1 MSNNQIKKDKNN
13 KIFGFKPIFFVTL
26 LCVLGLNI
34 FCIHKYPD
42 KINKFYHPLLTPL
55 FLITMLG
62 ITLSYIGSKVPVL
75 NKLGLGFLLCI
86 FIPSYLVF
94 KGWIPRQLAENID
107 KGFFNKPNQNF
118 GIGINFSQFFITI
131 VIAGSLLS
139 VDRNLLRRSLIK
151 FVPLTIF
158 SVFVCGFAIGGLG
171 YLLNYKCP
179 SIFASR
185 SQGSIWDVIFF
196 VFVPLTNG
204 GTNLGINGFANG
216 IYQEAFKT
224 EASTIRTAILGPL
237 VLARTLSI
245 FIAGLLYII
254 FDKSKYSG
262 KGKLEKS
269 STQLDQINQTKTTKN
284 SGIIDFKTIGMGW
297 LIIFALYSI
306 GSMINQLLL
315 GKMDPMVYMIIL
327 LLLIKIFNLM
337 SQENQNAV
345 TQSGK
350 FMTENFTSAVLV
362 GLGLTTNFEQLK
374 STISNPSV
382 LIIVCA
388 SLLIATLITFLI
400 APKLGFYPLE
410 TALTSG
416 ISSYSIGGAGNVG
429 VMTISHR
436 MNLLPFAMIATRLT
450 GPLVYVIANI
460 AFRSIYMA

>member
-1 MSNNQIKKDKNN
+1 
-13 KIFGFKPIFFVTL
+13 
-26 LCVLGLNI
+26 
-34 FCIHKYPD
+34 
-42 KINKFYHPLLTPL
+42 
-55 FLITMLG
+55 
-62 ITLSYIGSKVPVL
+62 
-75 NKLGLGFLLCI
+75 
-86 FIPSYLVF
+86 
-94 KGWIPRQLAENID
+94 
-107 KGFFNKPNQNF
+107 
-118 GIGINFSQFFITI
+118 
-131 VIAGSLLS
+131 
-139 VDRNLLRRSLIK
+139 
-151 FVPLTIF
+151 
-158 SVFVCGFAIGGLG
+158 
-171 YLLNYKCP
+171 
-179 SIFASR
+179 
-185 SQGSIWDVIFF
+185 
-196 VFVPLTNG
+196 
-204 GTNLGINGFANG
+204 
-216 IYQEAFKT
+216 
-224 EASTIRTAILGPL
+224 
-237 VLARTLSI
+237 
-245 FIAGLLYII
+245 
-254 FDKSKYSG
+254 
-262 KGKLEKS
+262 KLEKS

-306 GSMINQLLL
+306 GSMINQLLF

-382 LIIVCA
+382 LITVCA

>member
-1 MSNNQIKKDKNN
+1 MSNNQKKESNT
-13 KIFGFKPIFFVTL
+13 KIFGFKPIFFSTL
-26 LCVLGLNI
+26 LLILGLNI
-34 FCIHKYPD
+34 FCIAHYPD

-62 ITLSYIGSKVPVL
+62 ITLSYIGSKVPGL

-94 KGWIPRQLAENID
+94 KGWIPKQLAEYID
-107 KGFFNKPNQNF
+107 KGFFNKPNNDY

-139 VDRNLLRRSLIK
+139 VDRQLLKRSLIK

-158 SVFVCGFAIGGLG
+158 SIFICCITVGGLG
-171 YLLNYKCP
+171 YLLNYQCP
-179 SIFASR
+179 EIFQKLSKGPILD
-185 SQGSIWDVIFF
+185 SIFF

-216 IYQEAFKT
+216 IYKEAFQA

-262 KGKLEKS
+262 QGQLEKS
-269 STQLDQINQTKTTKN
+269 PSNSNPKDQIKTAK
-284 SGIIDFKTIGMGW
+284 IQEIKDFKTICMGW
-297 LIIFALYSI
+297 LIIFALYSV
-306 GSMINQLLL
+306 GSMINQLLF

-327 LLLIKIFNLM
+327 LLIIKIFDLM

-362 GLGLTTNFEQLK
+362 GLGLTTNFQQLK
-374 STISNPSV
+374 ETVLNPSI
-382 LIIVCA
+382 LIIVYA
-388 SLLIATLITFLI
+388 SLLIAALITFFM

-450 GPLVYVIANI
+450 GPLVYVIANL
-460 AFRSIYMA
+460 AFRSIYMT